1 MTLNRLKITNFSQ
14 KFSSNHPL
22 WLWLIIWIGTA
33 LRLFKL
39 DDQSLWFDE
48 AARLIIALADLPAI
62 LQNRGQDTLPPFFH
76 LTQHFWLRLGV
87 NDYLARF
94 LPAISGIL
102 ILPVIYKLGR
112 RLFNHPTGLIA
123 AALAA
128 IMPYYIFQSQQAGL
142 YALLALLCAVQ
153 MVFFLQVIRGPQIK
167 YGLLFALFTILGL
180 YTHYFT
186 AFITLTLHLWGL
198 IYYRRCAKAWRL
210 LLLADALI
218 GLAFLPQITGLLK
231 GLGQVLGDFWLG
243 PPSPLAPV
251 TTLYLFIAGYALPA
265 SIMPVALF
273 VVIAI
278 IIIGPYDLA
287 LSIKKQTSRA
297 EPLLLLALLTLLPI
311 LLVFAISL
319 FKPVYLERSLII
331 VTPALAVLLGRMIAT
346 ASRRSPL
353 PYLFILLGAILF
365 TSLACY
371 YFDPAFAKPPQRAAA
386 QYITS
391 HFQPA
396 DVIIHTS
403 NGSFLPFLFYTPV
416 KDNFLLEGDPAPL
429 HPPRVYELA
438 GGQTISLNRIGN
450 FNRFWLVVALD
461 HSLDYQ
467 RETAARL
474 DALYSM
480 QSEEIIGGIVIRQ
493 YNLKGTAQSVQNS
506 VVFDR

>member
-1 MTLNRLKITNFSQ
+1 MINLFSLKNPHSLNLR
-14 KFSSNHPL
+14 HPFWLWAIL
-22 WLWLIIWIGTA
+22 WLGA
-33 LRLFKL
+33 FLRLFNL
-39 DDQSLWFDE
+39 AQQSLWFDE

-62 LQNRGQDTLPPFFH
+62 LQNKGQDTLPPFFH
-76 LTQHFWLRLGV
+76 LTQHIWLQLGV

-94 LPAISGIL
+94 LPAVSGIL

-112 RLFNHPTGLIA
+112 RLFNHSTGLVA

-142 YALLALLCAVQ
+142 YALLALLSALQ
-153 MVFFLQVIRGPQIK
+153 MVFFLQTVRCPQTK
-167 YGLLFALFTILGL
+167 YGLLFALVTILGL

-198 IYYRRCAKAWRL
+198 IYYRRYANARRL
-210 LLLADALI
+210 LLLSDALI
-218 GLAFLPQITGLLK
+218 GLAFLPQVAGLLK
-231 GLGQVLGDFWLG
+231 GMGQVFGDFWLG

-265 SIMPVALF
+265 PLMPAALF
-273 VVIAI
+273 VVVAI
-278 IIIGPYDLA
+278 LIIGAYDLA
-287 LSIKKQTSRA
+287 LSIKKQTNQL
-297 EPLLLLALLTLLPI
+297 EPLLILVMLTLLPI

-331 VTPALAVLLGRMIAT
+331 VTPALIVLLGRMITT

-353 PYLFILLGAILF
+353 PYLFLLLGVVLLA
-365 TSLACY
+365 SLGYY

-386 QYITS
+386 QYITRHS
-391 HFQPA
+391 QPD

-416 KDNFLLEGDPAPL
+416 EDNFLLEGDPAPL

-438 GGQTISLNRIGN
+438 GGQTITPDRIKN
-450 FNRFWLVVALD
+450 FNRLWLVVALE
-461 HSLDYQ
+461 HSIDYQ
-467 RETAARL
+467 KETVNQI

-480 QSEEIIGGIVIRQ
+480 QSEETIGGIVIRQ
-493 YNLKGTAQSVQNS
+493 YNLK
-506 VVFDR
+506 